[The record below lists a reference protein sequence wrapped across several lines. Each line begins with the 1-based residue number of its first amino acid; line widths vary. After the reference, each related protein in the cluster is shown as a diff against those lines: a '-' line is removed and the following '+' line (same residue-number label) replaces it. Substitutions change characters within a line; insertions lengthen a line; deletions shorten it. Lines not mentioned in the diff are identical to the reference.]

1 MAELDAFQLN
11 IEGVR
16 ELIDSGMNKENFN
29 PDGNE
34 GISGD
39 YIDEFELNMDDQDLL
54 DLRRDWESTNAP
66 YDAKIA
72 DRSKKNKTYVLGH
85 QKNDQSQENTPVASN
100 ILFEAQETFIPQAI
114 AKNPEPVVYSDNTPE
129 GKLESNRLK
138 TMLQYHTVELELKGK
153 LSMMVRHW
161 SVYFIGVMK
170 HGWNP
175 KTNDITSDIRKPKNF
190 ILDKDGYID
199 EFGRFVGKYLGEKIE
214 STAGDLIDMY
224 PKMEQYILIK
234 TDAKLGTPVVRT
246 EWWTDDYFFVTFGD
260 KVLEKHKNPYY
271 NYDKESKEYT
281 EGIEEGMPPEETVS
295 VLEGQNHFSHPM
307 MPYTFF
313 SVFTLQEQ
321 PHDVTTLIEQNIK
334 NQDRIVD
341 RDVQIDKN
349 LRTNN
354 NSIAIS
360 GKSFNQET
368 AHQAAK
374 ALEDGDP
381 VLVPD
386 GRVEDAIKR
395 IPANALPNGII
406 EAQDIAKNSLR
417 GVFGVQGL
425 TAQPPTNDTT
435 AHGMVLNQEYD
446 STRIGGG
453 VGDRIEVTA
462 RNVFNW
468 WTQLYYV
475 FYDEPHYAATL
486 GKGQAI
492 EYIQLQLS
500 NSERRFV
507 VTVAPN
513 SMAPRDEMSERNNTL
528 ALWESHALDPITLF
542 QRLDDPDPIQT
553 AKKVV
558 LWTTNPQ
565 MYAATYFPEQAPP
578 QGMPPAPTD
587 VNLAQGSEPDITA
600 NLGAVNDPNANNML
614 GQQAPLPPQ

>member
-1 MAELDAFQLN
+1 MAAELDSFSLN

-16 ELIDSGMNKENFN
+16 ELVDSGMNKTNFN
-29 PDGNE
+29 PDQGE

-39 YIDEFELNMDDQDLL
+39 YVDEFELNMDDQDLL
-54 DLRRDWESTNAP
+54 NLRRDWEAKNAP
-66 YDAKIA
+66 YDAKIETRA
-72 DRSKKNKTYVLGH
+72 KKNKMYLLGH
-85 QKNDQSQENTPVASN
+85 QKSDLTQDNTPVASN

-129 GKLESNRLK
+129 GKIESSHLK

-153 LSMMVRHW
+153 LSTIIRHW
-161 SVYFIGVMK
+161 SVYFIGVLK
-170 HGWNP
+170 HGWDK
-175 KTNDITSDIRKPKNF
+175 KTGDITTSVRKPKNF

-199 EFGRFVGKYLGEKIE
+199 EFGRFIGEYVGEKIE
-214 STAGDLIDMY
+214 STAGQLIDLY
-224 PKMEQYILIK
+224 PNLKEYIAIK
-234 TDAKLGTPVVRT
+234 TDGKLGTPVIRT

-260 KVLEKHKNPYY
+260 KVLEKHKNPYF
-271 NYDKESKEYT
+271 NYDKNDKEADEYGST
-281 EGIEEGMPPEETVS
+281 TV
-295 VLEGQNHFSHPM
+295 LKGQNHFAHPL

-313 SVFTLQEQ
+313 SVFSLQEQ
-321 PHDVTTLIEQNIK
+321 PHDMTTLVEQNLK
-334 NQDRIVD
+334 NQDRIVE
-341 RDVQIDKN
+341 RDVQIDRN
-349 LRTNN
+349 LATGN

-374 ALEDGDP
+374 ALQDGDP

-386 GRVEDAIKR
+386 GRVNEAMQR
-395 IPANALPNGII
+395 IPANPLPNGIM
-406 EAQDIAKNSLR
+406 EAQDLAKNSLR
-417 GVFGVQGL
+417 SVFGVQGL
-425 TAQPPTNDTT
+425 SAQAPTEKTT

-453 VGDRIEVTA
+453 VGDKIEVVA

-475 FYDEPHYAATL
+475 FYDEPHYASTI
-486 GKGQAI
+486 GKGQAV

-513 SMAPRDEMSERNNTL
+513 SMAPRDELSERNNTL
-528 ALWESHALDPITLF
+528 ALWSAQALDPITLF
-542 QRLDDPDPIQT
+542 QRLDDPDPLET

-565 MYAATYFPEQAPP
+565 GYAQTYFPEQAPP
-578 QGMPPAPTD
+578 QGAPPDPNQAQLSPYQNPD
-587 VNLAQGSEPDITA
+587 VTA
-600 NLGAVNDPNANNML
+600 NLGEVNNPQAETLL
-614 GQQAPLPPQ
+614 GQQAPLPKQ